1 LPLFATHTH
10 QLYYPTTDNL
20 AMAAQ
25 IFENACEQLDLN
37 GNQLRNL
44 LGQPENPE
52 VLIERVR
59 TVVDLVQR
67 LHMPVS
73 IAARLACQAPGLNIT
88 ISGEEEEVAD
98 EEDVVII
105 EQEEVI
111 IDEEDNI
118 TISGEEEEVADEE
131 DVVIIEQ
138 EEVIIDEEEE
148 EASMVDEEEDEEEIT
163 IIEEDDIVQ
172 VEVVVIYID
181 NAEEE

>member
-20 AMAAQ
+20 AMAGQ

-37 GNQLRNL
+37 EDQLRNL

-111 IDEEDNI
+111 IDEE
-118 TISGEEEEVADEE
+118 
-131 DVVIIEQ
+131 
-138 EEVIIDEEEE
+138 EE

-181 NAEEE
+181 NAEED